1 MSSYAVIFDMD
12 GVIVDSEP
20 VFKALNKELFQ
31 TLNIT
36 VPEDIQSLFVGG
48 SAYRKWRLIKDH
60 CALTQTLEE
69 LISYQRVFF
78 QTKEIP
84 FEELLFP
91 GVRPLLESLIS
102 KNIPM
107 ALASSSDR
115 ERINRVIEQC
125 NLHGFFKVVVSGEEF
140 EESKPSP
147 EIFLHTASKLG
158 IEPKKCIV
166 IEDSF
171 NGLTAAARAGMKKI
185 GVKHKQISMDL
196 TLADLTISSLEEL
209 GTGSLSQMMA

>member
-48 SAYRKWRLIKDH
+48 SAYRKWRLIKEH
-60 CALTQTLEE
+60 CGLTQTLEE
-69 LISYQRVFF
+69 LISYQRGFF
-78 QTKEIP
+78 QTKEIS

-91 GVRPLLESLIS
+91 GVRPLLERLKSN
-102 KNIPM
+102 NIPM
-107 ALASSSDR
+107 ALASSSDK
-115 ERINRVIEQC
+115 ERINKVIEQC
-125 NLHGFFKVVVSGEEF
+125 NLFGFFKVVVSGEEF
-140 EESKPSP
+140 EESKPDP

-196 TLADLTISSLEEL
+196 SLADVTISSLEEL

>member
-36 VPEDIQSLFVGG
+36 VPEDIQSQFVGG
-48 SAYRKWRLIKDH
+48 SAYRKWRLIKEH
-60 CALTQTLEE
+60 CGLTQTLEE
-69 LISYQRVFF
+69 LISYQRRFF
-78 QTKEIP
+78 QTKEIL
-84 FEELLFP
+84 FEELLFS
-91 GVRPLLESLIS
+91 GVRHLLERLKSN
-102 KNIPM
+102 NIPM
-107 ALASSSDR
+107 ALASSSDK
-115 ERINRVIEQC
+115 ERINKVIEQC
-125 NLHGFFKVVVSGEEF
+125 NLFGFFKVVVSGEEF
-140 EESKPSP
+140 EESKPDP

-166 IEDSF
+166 IEDSL
-171 NGLTAAARAGMKKI
+171 NGLTAADRAGMKKI

-196 TLADLTISSLEEL
+196 SLADLTISSLEEL